1 MADKKYIY
9 ESLDGGKTIYRRE
22 FDDYDNRELIK
33 GGELEISKDYWVT
46 SKPENI
52 KIEFINSEEK

>member
-1 MADKKYIY
+1 MPDKKYIY
-9 ESLDGGKTIYRRE
+9 ESPDGGKTIYRRE
-22 FDDYDNRELIK
+22 VDDYDNRELIK

-52 KIEFINSEEK
+52 KIEYINYKEK